1 MLELFKQYNFLLVL
15 VGVTVFSASAGAIGV
30 ISVLRRQSL
39 IGDAISHATLP
50 GIVIVFML
58 LQTKNSFL
66 FLVGA
71 IIAGIFAYLLILLI
85 NNNTK
90 IDLDTTLAITL
101 TFFFGLGM
109 MLLSISSKSKNAAQ
123 AGIQEYI
130 FGSAATINQM
140 DVIMIVITSIIVL
153 CVYLFLYKEIKIFI
167 FDELQA
173 ILSGFEP
180 KIMHIIILISSL
192 IVISVGIQSVGVI
205 LVSAMLIGP
214 GVSAL
219 QWSKKFHVV
228 VILSAIF
235 GAISG
240 FTGVLLSS
248 YVDKLPTG
256 STVVFIMSIITVVSI
271 LISRLKFKK
280 EK

>member
-1 MLELFKQYNFLLVL
+1 MLELFKQYNFLLIL
-15 VGVTVFSASAGAIGV
+15 VGVTVFSAAAGAIGV

-71 IIAGIFAYLLILLI
+71 IVAGIFAYLLILLI
-85 NNNTK
+85 SNNTK

-140 DVIMIVITSIIVL
+140 DVIMIIMTALIVL

-192 IVISVGIQSVGVI
+192 VVIGVGIQSVGVI

-219 QWSKKFHVV
+219 QWSKKFHIV

-240 FTGVLLSS
+240 FTGVVLSS
-248 YVDKLPTG
+248 YVEKLPTG

-271 LISRLKFKK
+271 LMSKLKFKK